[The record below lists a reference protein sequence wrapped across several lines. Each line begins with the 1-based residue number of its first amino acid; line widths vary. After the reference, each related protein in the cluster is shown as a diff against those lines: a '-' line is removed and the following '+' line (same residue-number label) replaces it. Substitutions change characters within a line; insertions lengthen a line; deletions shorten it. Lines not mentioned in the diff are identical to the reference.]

1 MAMSSD
7 DIHASAAVPPRQ
19 RVGDAL
25 PRHGEVGQRWG

>member
-7 DIHASAAVPPRQ
+7 GIHAAAAAPARQ

-25 PRHGEVGQRWG
+25 PRHGEVGQ